1 MKRLKSALL
10 FFFITMVA
18 WQCSQNQ
25 AKDQDNHLLF
35 ELENIASQINRDFFH
50 IRKMVEFYSHYIR
63 GIYENQNRLRDGL
76 TRSKYAMYEK
86 TVLYKP
92 EDDGGSALFVS
103 GAVPVDDRIRAR
115 ARFTE
120 FFDLFMK
127 PVVDIYPEVSQIYF
141 NDPESFCRI
150 YPYFD
155 VLMVFEPKLDVRQ
168 FNFFYLADEQHN
180 PERKS
185 LWINKP
191 YVDPAGRG
199 WTVST
204 IAPVYVKNQ
213 FVGVAGIDVTIKNIA
228 DRYLKSEDGIFLI
241 VDHEGLV
248 IATEEQGAKILRLP
262 PLVNHK
268 YIATIRSD
276 TFRSDQFNLL
286 KSPTRA
292 IREVAE
298 AVIQQNRRD
307 VVLSIAG
314 EMYSITSAKIDE
326 LGWTLWQIRDL

>member
-1 MKRLKSALL
+1 MLFAKSILVILLALI
-10 FFFITMVA
+10 FS
-18 WQCSQNQ
+18 WQCAQNQ
-25 AKDQDNHLLF
+25 AKDTPQHDFCQLD
-35 ELENIASQINRDFFH
+35 EIGSKINQDFFQ
-50 IRKMVEFYSHYIR
+50 IRKMVEFYSHYIQ
-63 GIYENQNRLRDGL
+63 GIYEHQKQLKNGL
-76 TRSKYAMYEK
+76 TRSKYAMHDK

-92 EDDGGSALFVS
+92 QDDGGSALFVS
-103 GAVPVDDRIRAR
+103 GAVPVNPKIRER

-127 PVVDIYPEVSQIYF
+127 PVVEIYPEVSQIYF

-155 VLMVFEPKLDVRQ
+155 VLMVFEPRLDVRQ

-204 IAPVYVKNQ
+204 IAPVYVKDR

-228 DRYLKSEDGIFLI
+228 DRYLESADGIFMI

-248 IATEEQGAKILRLP
+248 IATGEKGAKIMRLP

-276 TFRSDQFNLL
+276 TFRSEQFNLL
-286 KSPTRA
+286 KSPNRE
-292 IREVAE
+292 IREAAE
-298 AVIQQNRRD
+298 AIINQERREIM
-307 VVLSIAG
+307 LSVAG
-314 EMYSITSAKIDE
+314 ETFSVMSAKIDE
-326 LGWTLWQIRDL
+326 LGWTLWQIQDP